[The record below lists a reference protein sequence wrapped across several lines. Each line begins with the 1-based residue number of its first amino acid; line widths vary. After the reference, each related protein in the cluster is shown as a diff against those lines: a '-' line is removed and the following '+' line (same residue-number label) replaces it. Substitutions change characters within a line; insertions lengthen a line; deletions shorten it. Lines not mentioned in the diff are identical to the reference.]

1 MIILE
6 LYEKGRI
13 SLGMAADLLD
23 KNVHDIIQF
32 AQIRGI
38 RVGATEEQ

>member
-6 LYEKGRI
+6 LYEKGWI

-23 KNVHDIIQF
+23 KNVYDIIRL